1 MKQYTD
7 KKRITTQYQKLPKL
21 ASWQTFGRSPILCL
35 LLLSASL
42 ALHAQTTPPR
52 QVFQAG
58 AATSNIT
65 PKVGTSI
72 NGNMQD
78 VPVQNIHDE
87 TRARCLVLDDGQT
100 RLAIVVADL
109 CMVSREVLDQAK
121 RQAHAHTQIPV
132 ENMLMSATH
141 THSAG
146 TACSVFQSDPSEDYL
161 VFLSER
167 IADAVIRAHRN
178 LAPARIGWGV
188 GQEPSQVFN
197 RRWKM
202 KPGTP
207 LPNPFGGQ
215 DQVLMNPGVGNPN
228 LVEPAGPIDPEVPVI
243 SIQSPEGR
251 PIALLANY
259 SLHYVGG
266 TGSGEVSADYY
277 GMFAD
282 RMQQKL
288 DADRQDLP
296 FVAIMSN
303 GTSGD
308 INNIHWAGE
317 KRTASPPYAQ
327 MRLVAD
333 TVAAEAYQVVQGIQY
348 HDWVSL
354 DAQQTEISLSVRR
367 PDAQEVKRAQKIIS
381 QAQDSVMTTRQEIY
395 ARETVLMNEYP
406 EQVSV
411 ILQAFR
417 LGELAITAVP
427 CEMFVEIGL
436 ELKQKSPFQPTF
448 SISLANGYNGYLPT
462 PEQHRLGGYETWRAR
477 SSYLEV
483 DAAPKITETLLDLL
497 NKLKASQPSS
507 NQDQPKA
514 LALFNGK
521 NLEGWYTFLKERGRD
536 RDPKQ
541 VFTVH
546 DGLLRI
552 SGQEWGCIT
561 TDKEYENYKLVVEY
575 KWGDKTF
582 EPRADKARD
591 NGVLLHSTGSDGG
604 YDSTWMHSIECQ
616 IIEGG
621 TGDFLV
627 VGDGSKQFS
636 LTAPVASEKQG
647 NSYVFQPGGQP
658 VTIHKSRINWYGRDP
673 NWKDVK
679 GFRGTNDLEKPVGEW
694 NRMECIAD
702 GEEVFIYLNGTLVN
716 HATQVKPTQGRIQI
730 QSEGAEMFIR
740 KVELTPLPKQ

>member
-7 KKRITTQYQKLPKL
+7 KKRITIQYQKLPWL
-21 ASWQTFGRSPILCL
+21 VSWRFRRSPLCCL
-35 LLLSASL
+35 LLLLFASL
-42 ALHAQTTPPR
+42 ALDAQPTPPR

-65 PKVGTSI
+65 PKMGTSI

-100 RLAIVVADL
+100 RLAIAVADL
-109 CMVSREVLDQAK
+109 CMVSREVLDEAK
-121 RQAHAHTQIPV
+121 RRAHQHTNIPV

-146 TACSVFQSDPSEDYL
+146 AACSVFQSDPDPDYL
-161 VFLSER
+161 VLLSER

-188 GQEPSQVFN
+188 GQEPSQVFS
-197 RRWKM
+197 R
-202 KPGTP
+202 
-207 LPNPFGGQ
+207 
-215 DQVLMNPGVGNPN
+215 
-228 LVEPAGPIDPEVPVI
+228 
-243 SIQSPEGR
+243 
-251 PIALLANY
+251 
-259 SLHYVGG
+259 
-266 TGSGEVSADYY
+266 
-277 GMFAD
+277 
-282 RMQQKL
+282 
-288 DADRQDLP
+288 
-296 FVAIMSN
+296 
-303 GTSGD
+303 
-308 INNIHWAGE
+308 
-317 KRTASPPYAQ
+317 
-327 MRLVAD
+327 
-333 TVAAEAYQVVQGIQY
+333 
-348 HDWVSL
+348 
-354 DAQQTEISLSVRR
+354 
-367 PDAQEVKRAQKIIS
+367 
-381 QAQDSVMTTRQEIY
+381 
-395 ARETVLMNEYP
+395 
-406 EQVSV
+406 
-411 ILQAFR
+411 
-417 LGELAITAVP
+417 
-427 CEMFVEIGL
+427 
-436 ELKQKSPFQPTF
+436 
-448 SISLANGYNGYLPT
+448 
-462 PEQHRLGGYETWRAR
+462 RAR

-497 NKLKASQPSS
+497 NKLQASQLSS
-507 NQDQPKA
+507 NQNQPEP

-521 NLEGWYTFLKERGRD
+521 NLEGWYTFLKGRGRD

-575 KWGDKTF
+575 KWGGKTF
-582 EPRADKARD
+582 APRADKARD

-627 VGDGSKQFS
+627 VGDGSKQFA
-636 LTAPVASEKQG
+636 LTAPVASQKQG

-658 VTIHKSRINWYGRDP
+658 TTIHGGRINWYGRDP

-679 GFRGTNDLEKPVGEW
+679 GFRGNNDLEKSVGEW
-694 NRMECIAD
+694 NRMECITD

-730 QSEGAEMFIR
+730 QSEGAEMFVR
-740 KVELTPLPKQ
+740 KVELTPLPKE